1 MRRTFLN
8 TSIILL
14 LKFIVKLVCS
24 YYRCAN
30 VQISR
35 ATYSCT
41 KGIININESMDVFSV
56 VELEVFKHLYLF
68 PNVCCVK
75 RHHLSVGCQTHL
87 VAFLPVEFSNSL

>member
-1 MRRTFLN
+1 
-8 TSIILL
+8 
-14 LKFIVKLVCS
+14 
-24 YYRCAN
+24 
-30 VQISR
+30 
-35 ATYSCT
+35 
-41 KGIININESMDVFSV
+41 MDVFSV